1 MALSAAVGNVESMRW
16 IAKQLYWLDVVSAVA
31 VDALSRLMA
40 ISFDVF
46 VRRSQTVD
54 APSVDVGLFLVAGI
68 AVGLLWGGVNAAGM

>member
-1 MALSAAVGNVESMRW
+1 
-16 IAKQLYWLDVVSAVA
+16 VSAVA

-68 AVGLLWGGVNAAGM
+68 AVGLLWGG